1 MIDFGNRLKKLRSM
15 NNMSQTQLA
24 ERLGVTKSVVS
35 AYENGIR
42 MPSYEVLIKLA
53 RVYKVSTDFLLGN
66 ENQKSLDV
74 SGLSENEITAIKNL
88 IKAMQE

>member
-1 MIDFGNRLKKLRSM
+1 MMQRIKSERSAKFSSLIFLQ
-15 NNMSQTQLA
+15 N
-24 ERLGVTKSVVS
+24 
-35 AYENGIR
+35 
-42 MPSYEVLIKLA
+42 EVLIKLA

-66 ENQKSLDV
+66 ENQKSRDV